1 VRDDRGHIAVKGVI
15 FNLLAGAVCDE
26 YGEDA
31 WDELLDR
38 AGLEGAWTS
47 VGSYPHKDLLR
58 VVAEAATMWQWT
70 HDDVIRWFGRSAL
83 PRLAS
88 AYPTFFDGHTS
99 AFPFLRTLNEVHHLE
114 VLKIYPDAD
123 LPVFTFDPPR
133 EERVL
138 TMRYSSARA
147 LCTFGEGLIHGAG
160 DHFGERLTVEQPE
173 CVHRGDE
180 VCVLLI
186 TSLA

>member
-1 VRDDRGHIAVKGVI
+1 MKGLI
-15 FNLLAGAVCDE
+15 FNLLESAVVAE
-26 YGEDA
+26 HGEDT

-47 VGSYPHKDLLR
+47 VGSYPHQDLLA
-58 VVAEAATMWQWT
+58 VVAAAATQWNWSQ
-70 HDDVIRWFGRSAL
+70 DDVIRWFGRAAI
-83 PRLAS
+83 PPLAA
-88 AYPTFFDGHTS
+88 AYPTFFAAHAST
-99 AFPFLRTLNEVHHLE
+99 FPFLRTLNDVHHLE
-114 VLKIYPDAD
+114 VLKVYPDAD
-123 LPVFTFDPPR
+123 LPVFAFDPSR

-160 DHFGERLTVEQPE
+160 DYFGEALAVEQPR

-180 VCVLLI
+180 TCVLAI
-186 TSLA
+186 TTLA

>member
-1 VRDDRGHIAVKGVI
+1 VKGVI

-88 AYPTFFDGHTS
+88 ASTKSTTSRCSRSTPTPTCRCS
-99 AFPFLRTLNEVHHLE
+99 PS
-114 VLKIYPDAD
+114 I
-123 LPVFTFDPPR
+123 PR
-133 EERVL
+133 
-138 TMRYSSARA
+138 ARNA
-147 LCTFGEGLIHGAG
+147 C
-160 DHFGERLTVEQPE
+160 
-173 CVHRGDE
+173 
-180 VCVLLI
+180 
-186 TSLA
+186 